1 MRITGFGDRTGV
13 KGKDIKDVEKRTT
26 ELIKSLMT
34 IHDQLV
40 GTSAVD
46 GLVNLTRIVTNDP
59 QATEFRQKLDKLIA
73 RLFSMID
80 TLVKELTS
88 ILGDLKALQAAGHD
102 IILIKDEDRIIESL
116 TMGFTLIGER
126 LAEMRTQ
133 LKNLLQSDVLD
144 REQLA
149 MEVLSHYIAIVEE
162 LKQLHPVEEQLD
174 ELYALIDRVI

>member
-1 MRITGFGDRTGV
+1 MTITGFGGKTGV

-40 GTSAVD
+40 GTTPTD

-59 QATEFRQKLDKLIA
+59 RAAEFRQKLDKLIA

-80 TLVKELTS
+80 TLVKELAS
-88 ILGDLKALQAAGHD
+88 ILGDLKDLQAAGHD
-102 IILIKDEDRIIESL
+102 IILIRDEDRIIESL
-116 TMGFTLIGER
+116 HMGFTVIGER

-133 LKNLLQSDVLD
+133 LKSLLQSDVLD

-149 MEVLSHYIAIVEE
+149 MEILSHYIAIVEE

-174 ELYALIDRVI
+174 ELYSLIDRVI